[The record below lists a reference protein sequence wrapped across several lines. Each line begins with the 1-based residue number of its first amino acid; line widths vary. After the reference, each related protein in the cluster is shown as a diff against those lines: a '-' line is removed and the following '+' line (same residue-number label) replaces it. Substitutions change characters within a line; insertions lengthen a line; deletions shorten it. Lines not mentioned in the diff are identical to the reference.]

1 MKLRKYLIVA
11 LCCCVFGLVHA
22 DWDVSMDINGRFQI
36 SKDDQNIATV
46 SAGYYLLGWRGRS
59 FAAPNYNVPPE
70 GLIEAVGGAADD
82 PAKVAM
88 RLKYDIV
95 GDNSIQFHYTLTPTA
110 DLEANT
116 LYAIVSLEGAFCA
129 GRPYF
134 ANRKELG
141 VLPAEQS
148 EKIHIF
154 SQSAEHLAVD
164 TTAGL
169 LSITVPVSRHI
180 LLQDSRQ
187 WGSNFSIRIG
197 AMSDEGQTWKA
208 NTPYVVAFT
217 LTLSEKINFERDV
230 PFTLTA
236 NEDWIPLDTKLDIEP
251 GSALDLSGVLK
262 HDAPAGKHGYLR
274 AVGPNFE
281 FENLPGVPQRF
292 YGVNFCFSAHNITP
306 EESEIL
312 AERLF
317 RLGYNAVR
325 YHHYER
331 NITIKDIPGDST
343 QLHPERMAQF
353 DAMFAAMKKRGL
365 YATTDTYVSRD
376 VYNSEIWPGMEG
388 MLATQMYKR
397 LCLINDNAF
406 ENLKKFTRNLLTHVN
421 PHTGLSYAKD
431 PSLTFICLINE
442 GLIDTHMLYRPME
455 AHLEAEWL
463 RAWNDWLKAKYP
475 SKQAR
480 DAAWGR
486 EVAEELCPLPRSSTA
501 TPNERR
507 DLDLF
512 FAEKQISFY
521 KRMKDFIRNELGCKA
536 LLSDMNNS
544 GKTTWAQ
551 IARDEY
557 DYVDD
562 HFYVDHPQFIK
573 EKWRLPSRC
582 NNDSVVKRGVMGGSH
597 CGYIRH
603 LDKPMTITEWNYSGP
618 GRYRGVGGILTGCMA
633 ALQNWDGLWRFAYSH
648 GSNMFA
654 VRSAG
659 YFDLVSDPLNQ
670 AADRASLCLY
680 LRGDLGS
687 AERTVAITMDKKH
700 LADERNV
707 PRASVVPAWQNFN
720 AIAQVG
726 IFVDDSGAKVPA
738 DVSLGLSDRA
748 PKAAIQLTE
757 EARSPEAGQA
767 LDALFRKKG
776 WLPAGNRSNL
786 SENITES
793 VNGQFMINAP
803 EDTMILN
810 TPRTAGGFA
819 PAGQVISTDAVT
831 ITILDTDATVWVSSL
846 SDEPIVSSKRL
857 LLSHLTDLQNEGA
870 RFMEKARKTTL
881 GWGKAQHLVRN
892 GRAKVALRLAE
903 PAKATVWQIDLSGKR
918 LAKLP
923 SSVVDGALS
932 IDLAVKGDF
941 GAQMLYEISVE

>member
-1 MKLRKYLIVA
+1 MLRKYLTIA
-11 LCCCVFGLVHA
+11 LCCCALGLVHA
-22 DWDVSMDINGRFQI
+22 DWNVSMDIDGKCQI
-36 SKDDQNIATV
+36 SKDGQPIASV
-46 SAGYYLLGWRGRS
+46 GAGYFLLGWQVRG
-59 FAAPNYNVPPE
+59 FAAPNFNTPPE
-70 GLIEAVGGAADD
+70 GLIEAIGGKEGD

-88 RLKYDIV
+88 RLKYDV
-95 GDNSIQFHYTLTPTA
+95 VDDNSIQFHYTFTPDN
-110 DLEANT
+110 DLQANT
-116 LYAIVSLEGAFCA
+116 LYASLSVEAAISA

-134 ANRKELG
+134 ANHKEAGVIPAELG
-141 VLPAEQS
+141 EQ
-148 EKIHIF
+148 IHIF
-154 SQSAEHLAVD
+154 TQSAEHLAID

-169 LSITVPVSRHI
+169 FSVTLPSSRHV
-180 LLQDSRQ
+180 LLQDSRK
-187 WGSNFSIRIG
+187 WGSSFSIRIG
-197 AMSDEGQTWKA
+197 AMSEEGETWKA

-217 LTLSEKINFERDV
+217 LTMPEKLVFERDV

-236 NEDWIPLDTKLDIEP
+236 NDDWIPLDTKLDIEA

-281 FENLPGVPQRF
+281 FENMPGVPQRF

-306 EESEIL
+306 AESEIL
-312 AERLF
+312 ADRLS

-331 NITIKDIPGDST
+331 NITITDLPGDST
-343 QLHPERMAQF
+343 QLHPERMVQF

-365 YATTDTYVSRD
+365 YATTDTFVSRNI
-376 VYNSEIWPGMEG
+376 YNSEVWPGMEG

-406 ENLKKFTRNLLTHVN
+406 ENLKKFTRNLLNHVN

-442 GLIDTHMLYRPME
+442 GLIDTHMIYQPME
-455 AHLEAEWL
+455 EHIQAEWL

-475 SKQAR
+475 NKQAR

-486 EVAEELCPLPRSSTA
+486 ETTDELCPMPKPSA
-501 TPNERR
+501 GTPGELR
-507 DLDLF
+507 DLDQF
-512 FAEKQISFY
+512 FADKQISFY
-521 KRMKDFIRNELGCKA
+521 NRMKDFMRNELGCKA

-551 IARDEY
+551 IARNEY

-573 EKWRLPSRC
+573 KSWSLPSRC
-582 NNDSVVKRGVMGGSH
+582 SNTSVVKRGVMGGSA
-597 CGYIRH
+597 CGYVRQ
-603 LDKPMTITEWNYSGP
+603 LDKPLTITEWNYSGP

-633 ALQNWDGLWRFAYSH
+633 ALQNWSGLWRFAYSH
-648 GSNMFA
+648 GNSMFT

-680 LRGDLGS
+680 LRGDLAP

-700 LADERNV
+700 LADERNA
-707 PRASVVPAWQNFN
+707 PRAGVVPSWQNFN

-726 IFVDDSGAKVPA
+726 VFVGDSGATVPA
-738 DVSLGLSDRA
+738 DVSLALSDRA
-748 PKAAIQLTE
+748 PKAAIHLAD
-757 EARSPEAGQA
+757 EARSPEAGLA
-767 LDALFRKKG
+767 LDALFREKG
-776 WLPAGNRSNL
+776 WLPASNRTNL
-786 SENITES
+786 GENITES
-793 VNGQFMINAP
+793 VNAQFMINAP
-803 EDTMILN
+803 ADVMVLN

-819 PAGQVISTDAVT
+819 PAGQVITTDAAT
-831 ITILDTDATVWVSSL
+831 ITILDTEATVWVSSL

-881 GWGKAQHLVRN
+881 AWGKPPHLVRN
-892 GRAKVALRLAE
+892 GRAKVALKLSQPE
-903 PAKATVWQIDLSGKR
+903 KATVWQIDLSGKR

-923 SSVVDGALS
+923 TTIVDGALTV
-932 IDLAVKGDF
+932 DLAVKGDF
-941 GAQMLYEISVE
+941 GAQLLYEITVE